1 MVSVFF
7 SSTDHLSVSKNVST
21 VYSFNFFVKICRIN
35 TYNALSVQV
44 PFGGYKQSGF
54 GRDAGMDSL
63 NAYSEI
69 KSVIVKIPQ
78 KNS

>member
-1 MVSVFF
+1 MYR
-7 SSTDHLSVSKNVST
+7 HLPPSLCIHC
-21 VYSFNFFVKICRIN
+21 SFVAFYRIN

-69 KSVIVKIPQ
+69 KSVIVKVPA